1 MLRAITKRIETEAI
15 MSDQAKKGDTVR
27 VHYTGRFED
36 GQVFDSSD
44 GGDPLEFQIGA
55 GQVIEGFDEGVRE
68 MSVGGKKTIT
78 IEADKAYGQ
87 RNDALIQ
94 TIPRASIEL
103 EEDPQPGM
111 QLTMQLPDGNQIP
124 IIVTDVTP
132 DSITL
137 DANHPLAG
145 QNLTFDI
152 ELVGINAE

>member
-1 MLRAITKRIETEAI
+1 

-27 VHYTGRFED
+27 VHYTGRFDD
-36 GQVFDSSD
+36 GQVFDSSE

-124 IIVTDVTP
+124 ITVTDVTQ

-152 ELVGINAE
+152 ELVGIQEQQKSDE